1 MCLYH
6 SAEKDAV
13 FQAKIRAL
21 NGGETLGAELVRL
34 REQNASLREKNA
46 QLREANKDLVGLLAD
61 IKSVAESWGVHAARR
76 IINLCESAAD
86 VEERYDA
93 ELHNRR
99 ATSIEV
105 LRTMSPVGD
114 WYRPYARA
122 TYMRMPKAD
131 VVDHLGVAFYNWY
144 QTEITLRRAAENSLR
159 LLSAERASA
168 ARMEI
173 LGGR

>member
-6 SAEKDAV
+6 SKEKDAI
-13 FQAKIRAL
+13 FQAQIREF
-21 NGGETLGAELVRL
+21 NGCEIIGAERDRL

-122 TYMRMPKAD
+122 TYMRMTKAE
-131 VVDHLGVAFYNWY
+131 VVNHLGVAFYNWY
-144 QTEITLRRAAENSLR
+144 QTENALRRA
-159 LLSAERASA
+159 AERASA
-168 ARMEI
+168 AAAGDVKLEDK
-173 LGGR
+173 